1 MDGSRSTQKGIAF
14 VHRKRVSPEE
24 KSSNFNLQHEGAE
37 IGAADLG
44 FGLRV
49 DVSLRRQLCLR
60 LEAIASRE
68 RERESAPLD
77 DLLLKACSG
86 RAFSL
91 GSQSRGLR
99 VEGSFGCAGVSR

>member
-68 RERESAPLD
+68 RER
-77 DLLLKACSG
+77 
-86 RAFSL
+86 
-91 GSQSRGLR
+91 
-99 VEGSFGCAGVSR
+99 

>member
-68 RERESAPLD
+68 RERERAHRWTICYSKLAQVEHS
-77 DLLLKACSG
+77 LLAL
-86 RAFSL
+86 RAEDFEWRGVL
-91 GSQSRGLR
+91 GVQ
-99 VEGSFGCAGVSR
+99 V